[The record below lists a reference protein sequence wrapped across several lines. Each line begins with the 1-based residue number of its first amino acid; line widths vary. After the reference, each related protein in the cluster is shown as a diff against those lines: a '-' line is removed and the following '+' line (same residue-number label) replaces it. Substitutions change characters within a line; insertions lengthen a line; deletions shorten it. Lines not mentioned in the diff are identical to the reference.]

1 MCDRIRLSEFF
12 FVWRTKMLQLY
23 ERKRNNCN
31 KKRKAKNE
39 KKYVIE
45 NEKRKNI
52 VENKVFFGKN
62 AKSRKHK

>member
-1 MCDRIRLSEFF
+1 
-12 FVWRTKMLQLY
+12 MLQLY
-23 ERKRNNCN
+23 ERKLNNCN
-31 KKRKAKNE
+31 KKRKEKNE

-45 NEKRKNI
+45 TEKRKNI